1 MVGFMFHPISAFIGL
16 RYLRGRSGDRFSRF
30 VSYMSTAGITIGVM
44 SLVTVLSVM
53 NGFEAQLKSR
63 ILGVLPQAVVAQD
76 TGKTALTAEPPA
88 FISALSTQR
97 APEPLVRSEAVVQ
110 SASQLAAGLL
120 IGIEPQQNDPIE
132 QYLIAG
138 RVSALQEGEYQLF
151 LGHLLARSLNV
162 TVGDKVRLMVT
173 EASQFTPL
181 GRLPSQRNFT
191 VAGIFNTGSDVDG
204 QLMVTHL
211 RDAAKLLRYEMQTIS
226 GWRLFFDDPFVVSE
240 LSKKPLPDG
249 WQWSDW
255 REQRGELFQ
264 AVRMEKN
271 MMGLMLGLIVG
282 VAAFNIISA
291 LIMVV
296 MEKQAEV
303 AILKTQGM
311 QSQQVLA
318 IFMVQGASSGVIGAV
333 VGGLFGVLLAANLNS
348 LMDALGLALF
358 SVGGSLPVA
367 IEPLQIVLVIFLAI
381 VLSLLATLFP
391 AYRASSVQPAE
402 ALRYE

>member
-1 MVGFMFHPISAFIGL
+1 MFHPISVFIGL

-53 NGFEAQLKSR
+53 NGFETQLKSR
-63 ILGVLPQAVVAQD
+63 ILGVLPQAVVTQD
-76 TGKTALTAEPPA
+76 VGKTAFANQPPA
-88 FISALSTQR
+88 FISALSTLR

-132 QYLIAG
+132 QHLIAG
-138 RVSALQEGEYQLF
+138 HVTALQAGEYQLF

-211 RDAAKLLRYEMQTIS
+211 RDAAKLLRYDAQIIS
-226 GWRLFFDDPFVVSE
+226 GWRLFFDDPFVVST
-240 LSKKPLPDG
+240 LAKQPLPDG

-318 IFMVQGASSGVIGAV
+318 IFMVQGASSGVIGAL
-333 VGGLFGVLLAANLNS
+333 VGGGLGVLLAANLNS
-348 LMDALGLALF
+348 LMAALGVALF
-358 SVGGSLPVA
+358 SVGGALPVV
-367 IEPLQIVLVIFLAI
+367 IEPLQIVLVIVLAI

>member
-1 MVGFMFHPISAFIGL
+1 MFHPISAFIGL

-88 FISALSTQR
+88 FISDLSTQR

-211 RDAAKLLRYEMQTIS
+211 RDAAKLLRYDVQTIS

-358 SVGGSLPVA
+358 SVGGSLPVV